1 MNLLG
6 REKSSYLRQHAL
18 NPVHWRAWSAAA
30 FEEAERSQKPVLISI
45 GYSTCHWC
53 HVMEHESFEDPEVA
67 RLLNENFVAI
77 KVDREEHPDVDQFYM
92 DALHTMVAR
101 GGWPLNIFATPDRTP
116 FFGGTYFPKEQF
128 KQLLSNIDQVWKQDP
143 EQIHAQ
149 GKQVLEHMKKGRT
162 METSGLSGG
171 LSSGVF
177 ATKWKAWVQEL
188 GTLQLRN
195 FDPVWGG
202 FGRAPKFPRSHAVS
216 ALLRSA
222 TIAQTPER
230 ARALEHAV
238 AQTLKGMAYGG
249 MWDHLGGGFHRYS
262 TDEEWHVPHFEK
274 MLYDQALLVATYA
287 EEYLATRSPLA
298 RAIVEGIL
306 DYLESELRLE
316 TGAWAAAQDA
326 DTEGV
331 EGKFFVWSRQEI
343 VQSLGL
349 LEGARFAEIFDVRES
364 GNWEGQNVLRLSHDR
379 PVGVWSDADVK
390 LKKAKLR
397 AKRSL
402 RPRPLRD
409 EKVIVSWNAWM
420 ASALFQ
426 AAYAF
431 SGDDVLLSS
440 RLRGAALRTLEFL
453 LAKAPRPTDLAHVYY
468 GDEAFDEAS
477 LEDQAALV
485 EALQSAVF
493 SGALPSVLEAR
504 FRVEARTRIDS
515 IEQNFRDD
523 DGRLLARSRMTS
535 RFGAPWSELQDE
547 DGATPSAYS
556 TYMGVLARELMVDP
570 GEDLEKRFWKDME
583 LAEKISERHPVILS
597 YLLCQLEIVARG
609 AVAKV
614 PPGEKAALLLKCA
627 EKGYRPSEILVVERE
642 GPGFELCEWGAC
654 FLLAPKRF
662 ELVSA
667 LAKHL
672 RGSLSESGVLPQG

>member
-6 REKSSYLRQHAL
+6 LEKSAYLRQHAS
-18 NPVHWRAWSAAA
+18 NPVHWRAWSAQA
-30 FEEAERSQKPVLISI
+30 FEEAESSQKPVLISI

-53 HVMEHESFEDPEVA
+53 HVMEHESFEDLEVA

-101 GGWPLNIFATPDRTP
+101 GGWPLNIFTTPDRTP

-128 KQLLSNIDQVWKQDP
+128 KQLLTNIHQVWRQDP
-143 EQIHAQ
+143 AQIHTQ
-149 GKQVLEHMKKGRT
+149 GKQVIEHMKKGRG
-162 METSGLSGG
+162 MDAALFSGG
-171 LSSGVF
+171 LSAGAF
-177 ATKWKAWVQEL
+177 AGKWNSWMREL
-188 GTLQLRN
+188 STLQLRN
-195 FDPVWGG
+195 FDPIWGG
-202 FGRAPKFPRSHAVS
+202 FGGAPKFPRSHAVS
-216 ALLRSA
+216 ALLRSSA
-222 TIAQTPER
+222 VAETPER
-230 ARALEHAV
+230 ARASDHAV

-274 MLYDQALLVATYA
+274 MLYDQALLVVTYA
-287 EEYLATRSPLA
+287 EHFLATRSPLA
-298 RAIVEGIL
+298 KAVVEGIL

-316 TGAWAAAQDA
+316 SGAWAAAQDA

-331 EGKFFVWSRQEI
+331 EGKFFVWSRAEI
-343 VQSLGL
+343 LKNLGL
-349 LEGARFAEIFDVRES
+349 LEGARFAETFDVRES
-364 GNWEGQNVLRLSHDR
+364 GNWEGHNVLRLSHDR
-379 PVGVWSDADVK
+379 AVGLWSDAEVK
-390 LKKAKLR
+390 RQKAKLR
-397 AKRSL
+397 AERNL

-426 AAYAF
+426 ASYAF
-431 SGDDVLLSS
+431 SADDVLLSS
-440 RLRGAALRTLEFL
+440 RLRGAALKTLEFL
-453 LAKAPRPTDLAHVYY
+453 LAKAPSPNELAHVYY

-493 SGALPSVLEAR
+493 SGTLPSLLEERFRSEAR
-504 FRVEARTRIDS
+504 RRIDA

-523 DGRLLARSRMTS
+523 QGRLLARSRATS
-535 RFGAPWSELQDE
+535 RFGAPWSDLQDE

-556 TYMGVLARELMVDP
+556 TYMGVLARDLMVAP
-570 GEDLEKRFWKDME
+570 EEALEQRFWKDMAM
-583 LAEKISERHPVILS
+583 AERISERHPVILS

-614 PPGEKAALLLKCA
+614 PPGEKAELLLKCA
-627 EKGYRPSEILVVERE
+627 EKGYRPSEVLVIERE
-642 GPGFELCEWGAC
+642 GAGFELCEWGAC

-662 ELVSA
+662 ELLSV
-667 LAKHL
+667 LAKRL
-672 RGSLSESGVLPQG
+672 RAPLSDEEVLP